1 MPSRDLLR
9 ALARL
14 PAKLKRFACG
24 LVALAVV
31 TTTLLAG
38 HTFFY
43 CAAMA
48 RVGFDTCCAEQLGNH
63 DEAHDE
69 GGAKTLAIDETHRCC
84 EAKTFAQGD
93 PGRGAMAP
101 PTVLAS
107 PVAAVLPAVLEA
119 LVHASRTSA
128 PPRLRDTRAGP
139 PPGSPLAFRVPVD
152 VSLT

>member
-1 MPSRDLLR
+1 MPSRDLLE
-9 ALARL
+9 RL

-43 CAAMA
+43 CAPMQ
-48 RVGFDTCCAEQLGNH
+48 RVGFDTCCAEELRDH
-63 DEAHDE
+63 DEERDE
-69 GGAKTLAIDETHRCC
+69 GAAKTLAIDETHRCC

-93 PGRGAMAP
+93 AARGAVAP

-119 LVHASRTSA
+119 LVHASRASA
-128 PPRLRDTRAGP
+128 PPRVRDTRAGP
-139 PPGSPLAFRVPVD
+139 PPSSPLAFRVPVD